1 MASILPLLPV
11 LISALTLDRPEPWP
25 DHHQAGLPLGQ
36 DSFLVP
42 KSAKSIAFTLSLS
55 NCGRQL
61 NPPPLPVPGT
71 LSTTGHSTNYVIAVE
86 IPSDQPQRHWIKRG
100 VALICALDY

>member
-42 KSAKSIAFTLSLS
+42 KSAKSIAFTLSLTVAD
-55 NCGRQL
+55 NL
-61 NPPPLPVPGT
+61 TLPRC
-71 LSTTGHSTNYVIAVE
+71 LFQEHY
-86 IPSDQPQRHWIKRG
+86 QPQATPPTTSLLWRSPPTSLSDTG
-100 VALICALDY
+100 